1 MWLPLPPTDSLT
13 RPRLA
18 VAVFSAVAAAS
29 LGYYTYRASRD
40 QYDHV
45 TGPGLHRS
53 NAVRRAH
60 RRSRPNSISS
70 EGTHADENLDLDA
83 MRPVNDTDTIV
94 DGGTVDEWWNDPNS
108 MQPQARAG
116 HNIVSLLFRV
126 SEDNARRNACVHRG
140 CACNA
145 CGMVP
150 IRGVRYRCANCA
162 DFDLCETCESQG
174 VHIKTHIFYKIK
186 VPAPPF
192 GPRQM
197 QPVWYTGDP
206 DTCYRNLNRGLM
218 ARLSKE
224 TGFERPEI
232 EAFWEQFTFMANTE
246 WREDPDELQLAM
258 DKKTFERCL
267 VPSGGS
273 RHATPNLIHDRMFSF
288 YDTNND
294 DLIGFTEFLH
304 GLAYRKRKDKLRK
317 IFEGYDIDGDGFVN
331 RRDFLRMFRA
341 YYVLYKQMHRD
352 ILDGLDDQLMGSTEA
367 QQLVAS
373 RQPLSSLFGREGRV
387 PRAHANHRSEGK
399 IFHPNGD
406 VELEPERNG
415 VVSEDR
421 GDTSG
426 REDVLTRLFA
436 PYIGSPWSV
445 HMRSPDSEPDT
456 PYWDALLNP
465 PTSID
470 DLPDLLTGQRR
481 ERNEIEFDFELELG
495 SSDGED
501 GGNNNSD
508 AENRSQTGDIPAQ
521 ANGSEGQDQRVDA
534 DQFTNAIPTE
544 SQLRAQVINH
554 KRQMAPDIER
564 RRRQAARK
572 QLHDRWKR
580 RQFYLDEEEGGLAPD
595 GWHSDEDVLLNL
607 NGVAESSK
615 AAQQQT
621 MPSRS
626 RSSSKVRFAEDMD
639 DYEIRS
645 NLSTSSRNVPERWG
659 GLGIPEEE
667 RDAGKEILYQ
677 VTQQAFNE
685 LLDAIFKDK
694 EDLAVK
700 AAATKTKRDKHR
712 ALFEHLT
719 VDQPKPKVVE
729 PRQPRKAIDE
739 NKPIAE
745 RSLEE
750 LLLTSGYRVD
760 EFGYRIDESGQR
772 MDEPNAEDRQRIEE
786 VLDDDDEQEKEEVV
800 VANGD
805 DDTKDEADEQD
816 IDDTNLVETA
826 EYRDP
831 TMPQFRPNSEA
842 SPILPALTSASA
854 SSSSSRRSQSPTK
867 KKSAESSK
875 DASKTIPHFTL
886 LEWKRLDLA
895 EKQAADR
902 GGWGKLSF
910 EEFEEIYKNQENA
923 GNRLD
928 YLGSWVDFC
937 IP

>member
-1 MWLPLPPTDSLT
+1 MWLSVPSTDSLT
-13 RPRLA
+13 RPRIA
-18 VAVFSAVAAAS
+18 VAVVSAIAALS
-29 LGYYTYRASRD
+29 VSYYAYQANQD
-40 QYDHV
+40 IYDDGV
-45 TGPGLHRS
+45 GGPGLHRS
-53 NAVRRAH
+53 NAVRRTH
-60 RRSRPNSISS
+60 RRPRRNSLSS
-70 EGTHADENLDLDA
+70 EGSHADENAELDA
-83 MRPVNDTDTIV
+83 INPLNDGDTIV
-94 DGGTVDEWWNDPNS
+94 DGGTVDEWWNDPNA

-162 DFDLCETCESQG
+162 DFDLCETCEAQG
-174 VHIKTHIFYKIK
+174 VHIKSHIFYKIK

-206 DTCYRNLNRGLM
+206 ESCQRNLNRSLI

-232 EAFWEQFTFMANTE
+232 EAFWEQFTFMACTE
-246 WREDPDELQLAM
+246 WRDDPDELQVAM

-352 ILDGLDDQLMGSTEA
+352 ILDGLDDQLMGSVEA
-367 QQLVAS
+367 TQLVTS

-387 PRAHANHRSEGK
+387 PRADGNNRSEGK
-399 IFHPNGD
+399 IFHANGD
-406 VELEPERNG
+406 VELEPGRQG
-415 VVSEDR
+415 VVGADK
-421 GDTSG
+421 GDTST

-436 PYIGSPWSV
+436 PYIGSPFSGQ
-445 HMRSPDSEPDT
+445 MRSPDSEPDT

-465 PTSID
+465 PTTID
-470 DLPDLLTGQRR
+470 DLPDILSGQRR
-481 ERNEIEFDFELELG
+481 EQNVVDLDFELEMG
-495 SSDGED
+495 SSDDED
-501 GGNNNSD
+501 DVNNNSD
-508 AENRSQTGDIPAQ
+508 AENRSSTGAVAAQ
-521 ANGSEGQDQRVDA
+521 ANGSENNDRRVDSE
-534 DQFTNAIPTE
+534 QFSNSMPTE

-554 KRQMAPDIER
+554 RRQMAPGIEK

-595 GWHSDEDVLLNL
+595 GWQSEEDVLVSL

-615 AAQQQT
+615 AAQQ
-621 MPSRS
+621 PLLSPRS

-639 DYEIRS
+639 DYDTRS
-645 NLSTSSRNVPERWG
+645 NPSTSSRSVPERWG
-659 GLGIPEEE
+659 GFEIPDEE

-700 AAATKTKRDKHR
+700 AAATRSKREKHR

-719 VDQPKPKVVE
+719 VDEPKPKATE
-729 PRQPRKAIDE
+729 PRQPRKALDE
-739 NKPIAE
+739 SKPIAE

-760 EFGYRIDESGQR
+760 GSG
-772 MDEPNAEDRQRIEE
+772 D
-786 VLDDDDEQEKEEVV
+786 
-800 VANGD
+800 G
-805 DDTKDEADEQD
+805 
-816 IDDTNLVETA
+816 DDTNAVEEPERVVEEIDTDNDDNVEEETVA
-826 EYRDP
+826 VVEEVEYRDP
-831 TMPQFRPNSEA
+831 TMPQFRPNSDA
-842 SPILPALTSASA
+842 PIDIPIPSDATPPSSDD
-854 SSSSSRRSQSPTK
+854 SSSSKKSLKSAMK
-867 KKSAESSK
+867 KKSGKSSK
-875 DASKTIPHFTL
+875 ESGNSIPDFIL
-886 LEWKRLDLA
+886 QDWKRFDLA
-895 EKQAADR
+895 EKEAADR

-910 EEFEEIYKNQENA
+910 EEFEEIYKSQENA

>member
-1 MWLPLPPTDSLT
+1 MWLPLPSTDSLT

-18 VAVFSAVAAAS
+18 VVVFSAVAAAS
-29 LGYYTYRASRD
+29 LGYYTYQTGRD
-40 QYDHV
+40 QQQDV
-45 TGPGLHRS
+45 PGPGLHRS

-60 RRSRPNSISS
+60 RRSRRNSISS
-70 EGTHADENLDLDA
+70 EGSHGDENLDLDA
-83 MRPVNDTDTIV
+83 MRPLNDGETIV

-174 VHIKTHIFYKIK
+174 VHVKTHIFYKIK

-206 DTCYRNLNRGLM
+206 DTCYRNLNRSLM

-406 VELEPERNG
+406 VELEPGRHG

-445 HMRSPDSEPDT
+445 QMRSPDSEPDT

-481 ERNEIEFDFELELG
+481 ERSEIDFDFDLELG
-495 SSDGED
+495 SSDGDDAE
-501 GGNNNSD
+501 NNNSD
-508 AENRSQTGDIPAQ
+508 AENRSQTGDNSAQ
-521 ANGSEGQDQRVDA
+521 ANGAESQNQRVDS
-534 DQFTNAIPTE
+534 DQFTNTIPTE

-615 AAQQQT
+615 AAQQQVLS
-621 MPSRS
+621 SRS

-639 DYEIRS
+639 ES
-645 NLSTSSRNVPERWG
+645 VPERWG
-659 GLGIPEEE
+659 GLEIPDEE

-700 AAATKTKRDKHR
+700 AAATKAKRDKNR

-719 VDQPKPKVVE
+719 VDEPKPKTVE

-739 NKPIAE
+739 DKPIAE

-750 LLLTSGYRVD
+750 LLLTSGYRVN
-760 EFGYRIDESGQR
+760 ESGHRIDESGQR
-772 MDEPNAEDRQRIEE
+772 IDESGQRIDGPNAENRQMIEE
-786 VLDDDDEQEKEEVV
+786 VLDDDDEQEKAVEDEKEDEKEE
-800 VANGD
+800 D
-805 DDTKDEADEQD
+805 DEDEANEEDMD
-816 IDDTNLVETA
+816 VVEV

-842 SPILPALTSASA
+842 TILPIPSDSTPSASD
-854 SSSSSRRSQSPTK
+854 SSSSKEGLRPTTK
-867 KKSAESSK
+867 KKSAQSSK
-875 DASKTIPHFTL
+875 DSSKTTSHFTL

-895 EKQAADR
+895 EKEAADR

-910 EEFEEIYKNQENA
+910 EEFEEIYKSQENA

>member
-1 MWLPLPPTDSLT
+1 MWLTAPPNSLT
-13 RPRLA
+13 RPRIA
-18 VAVFSAVAAAS
+18 VAVVSAIAALS
-29 LGYYTYRASRD
+29 VSYYAYRANQDR
-40 QYDHV
+40 YEV
-45 TGPGLHRS
+45 PGPGLHRS
-53 NAVRRAH
+53 NAVRRTH
-60 RRSRPNSISS
+60 RHARRNSLSS
-70 EGTHADENLDLDA
+70 DGTHGDENAITDLDGA
-83 MRPVNDTDTIV
+83 QPVTEPLNDGDTIV
-94 DGGTVDEWWNDPNS
+94 DDAAVDEWWNDQNS
-108 MQPQARAG
+108 IQPQPRAG

-140 CACNA
+140 CACNS

-206 DTCYRNLNRGLM
+206 DTCLRNLPRSLM
-218 ARLSKE
+218 AKLSKE

-232 EAFWEQFTFMANTE
+232 EAFWEQFSFMANTE
-246 WREDPDELQLAM
+246 WREDPDDLQLAM

-317 IFEGYDIDGDGFVN
+317 IFDGYDIDGDGYVN

-352 ILDGLDDQLMGSTEA
+352 ILDGLDDQLMGSPEA

-387 PRAHANHRSEGK
+387 PRADGANRGEGK
-399 IFHPNGD
+399 IFHANGD
-406 VELEPERNG
+406 VELEPGKHG

-421 GDTSG
+421 GDTAT

-436 PYIGSPWSV
+436 PYIGNPFSRQ
-445 HMRSPDSEPDT
+445 MRSPDSEPDMS
-456 PYWDALLNP
+456 YWDAL
-465 PTSID
+465 ID
-470 DLPDLLTGQRR
+470 APASVDELGDLLSGNRLRLDDETDL
-481 ERNEIEFDFELELG
+481 NFELEDG
-495 SSDGED
+495 DSDPVDEV
-501 GGNNNSD
+501 NNSD
-508 AENRSQTGDIPAQ
+508 AENRGTTAVTSGEVQ
-521 ANGSEGQDQRVDA
+521 ASETRGERVDP
-534 DQFTNAIPTE
+534 DRFTSTMPTD
-544 SQLRAQVINH
+544 SQLRAQIMNH
-554 KRQMAPDIER
+554 KRRVAPDVDR

-595 GWHSDEDVLLNL
+595 GWQSEDDVLVNL

-615 AAQQQT
+615 AAQQQQALS
-621 MPSRS
+621 PRS

-639 DYEIRS
+639 DYETRS
-645 NLSTSSRNVPERWG
+645 NPSTSSRSVPERWG
-659 GLGIPEEE
+659 GMEIPGEE

-700 AAATKTKRDKHR
+700 AAATREKREKYR
-712 ALFEHLT
+712 ELFEDVT
-719 VDQPKPKVVE
+719 VEEKPKATE
-729 PRQPRKAIDE
+729 PRQPRKALDE
-739 NKPIAE
+739 TKPASE

-750 LLLTSGYRVD
+750 LLSISGYRLRDAD
-760 EFGYRIDESGQR
+760 EEERG
-772 MDEPNAEDRQRIEE
+772 IEE
-786 VLDDDDEQEKEEVV
+786 VERIVEEIDETDEEPIFEDEI
-800 VANGD
+800 VAA
-805 DDTKDEADEQD
+805 EEP
-816 IDDTNLVETA
+816 

-831 TMPQFRPNSEA
+831 TMPQFRPNSDADTQPTVGDVTPPSSDE
-842 SPILPALTSASA
+842 SAPSKVEESA
-854 SSSSSRRSQSPTK
+854 KSEKIKVDVSSRDL
-867 KKSAESSK
+867 A
-875 DASKTIPHFTL
+875 
-886 LEWKRLDLA
+886 EWKRLDLA
-895 EKQAADR
+895 EKEAADR

-910 EEFEEIYKNQENA
+910 DEFEDIYKSQENS

>member
-1 MWLPLPPTDSLT
+1 MWLSVPSTDSLT
-13 RPRLA
+13 RPRIA
-18 VAVFSAVAAAS
+18 VAVFSAIAALS
-29 LGYYTYRASRD
+29 VSYYAYQANRD
-40 QYDHV
+40 QYGDGV
-45 TGPGLHRS
+45 PGPGLHRS
-53 NAVRRAH
+53 NAVRRNH
-60 RRSRPNSISS
+60 RRARRNSVSS
-70 EGTHADENLDLDA
+70 EGSHGDENADIDA
-83 MRPVNDTDTIV
+83 INPLNDTDTIV
-94 DGGTVDEWWNDPNS
+94 DGGTVDEWWNDPNGL
-108 MQPQARAG
+108 QPQARAG

-206 DTCYRNLNRGLM
+206 DTCIRNLPRSLM
-218 ARLSKE
+218 AKLSKE

-246 WREDPDELQLAM
+246 WREDPDDLQLAM

-387 PRAHANHRSEGK
+387 PRADGNNRSDGK

-406 VELEPERNG
+406 VELEPGRNG
-415 VVSEDR
+415 VVGEDK
-421 GDTSG
+421 GDTSS

-436 PYIGSPWSV
+436 PYIGSPWQV
-445 HMRSPDSEPDT
+445 QMRSPDSEPDT

-481 ERNEIEFDFELELG
+481 ERNEMDFDFDLEIG
-495 SSDGED
+495 GSDGEEEI
-501 GGNNNSD
+501 NNNSD
-508 AENRSQTGDIPAQ
+508 AENRSSTGRPTGPA
-521 ANGSEGQDQRVDA
+521 NDSENRTGRVDSE
-534 DQFTNAIPTE
+534 QFTNSMPTE

-554 KRQMAPDIER
+554 KRQLAPDIER
-564 RRRQAARK
+564 KRRQAARK

-580 RQFYLDEEEGGLAPD
+580 RQFYLDEEEGGSAPD
-595 GWHSDEDVLLNL
+595 GWQSDEDVLVSL

-615 AAQQQT
+615 AAQQQILS
-621 MPSRS
+621 PRS
-626 RSSSKVRFAEDMD
+626 RSSSKVRFAEDTD

-645 NLSTSSRNVPERWG
+645 NPSTSSRSVPERWG
-659 GLGIPEEE
+659 GMEIPGEE

-700 AAATKTKRDKHR
+700 AAATRSKREKHR
-712 ALFEHLT
+712 HLFELLT
-719 VDQPKPKVVE
+719 VDEPKSKAVE
-729 PRQPRKAIDE
+729 PRQPRKALDE
-739 NKPIAE
+739 GKPIAE

-750 LLLTSGYRVD
+750 LLLTSGYRV
-760 EFGYRIDESGQR
+760 EGSGNGE
-772 MDEPNAEDRQRIEE
+772 DANATEEPERVIEE
-786 VLDDDDEQEKEEVV
+786 IDDSEEEANPEVDENTAVVEEV
-800 VANGD
+800 
-805 DDTKDEADEQD
+805 
-816 IDDTNLVETA
+816 

-831 TMPQFRPNSEA
+831 TMPQFRPNSDAPVEPIA
-842 SPILPALTSASA
+842 SDATPPSSDD
-854 SSSSSRRSQSPTK
+854 SSSSKTKGLKSAMK
-867 KKSAESSK
+867 KKSGESSK
-875 DASKTIPHFTL
+875 QSARTIPHSTL

-895 EKQAADR
+895 EKEAADR

-910 EEFEEIYKNQENA
+910 DEFEDVYKSQENA